1 MNGVKLSALLVSAAA
16 LAGSIAPQVCAEEV
30 TFELW
35 SRQDPSGPLRSGN
48 VEKAAER
55 LNAALKAEGADTQVK
70 VEVRQSPA
78 PGFDEDALQLLRVY
92 GIGEGPD
99 MFVQAH
105 EWICAFAQDGFVLDL
120 EKYIAANPAPFEG
133 IFPSLWEATK
143 CHGDRYAIPQD
154 AEARMFF
161 YNKGLL
167 REAGYDDAFIESLPD
182 RVLAGEVT
190 MDDLSAIAQQVV
202 EKTDAQYGILHRPS
216 VGPDYI
222 MVFQSYGNS
231 FQDEETGSLLL
242 EPDKLAAAFGWFE
255 RNVENGVTPA
265 NNTAM
270 EWDTIRAEFYANNN
284 AAFWMYGIWDLGSR
298 AFPTYGLP
306 QDETEFNKN
315 WGWIAAPPVEKG
327 GKPSSLTHPII
338 YAVSADTEHP
348 DLAVRLLGFRL
359 RCRSEHRSCG
369 HLDPHRH
376 QAGAAERSALPGG
389 LASGARD
396 GAARVHQVSAQ
407 QSGLRRSQPDHLSG
421 ITGGGVGP
429 ALGRGGGPVRGRR
442 GGSPARRRDREV
454 ARVRCAGEPQG
465 SPAAAR

>member
-1 MNGVKLSALLVSAAA
+1 MNVKLSALLVSAAA

-348 DLAVRLLGFRL
+348 DLAVRLLGFASDADLNTDHAVTSTHIGIKQEQLNDPRYQEAWPLARATELLEYTKFLPNNPGFGDLNRIIYQGLQGVESGRL
-359 RCRSEHRSCG
+359 SAEEAAQFVVDEAEAQ
-369 HLDPHRH
+369 LD
-376 QAGAAERSALPGG
+376 
-389 LASGARD
+389 D
-396 GAARVHQVSAQ
+396 VIVK
-407 QSGLRRSQPDHLSG
+407 
-421 ITGGGVGP
+421 
-429 ALGRGGGPVRGRR
+429 
-442 GGSPARRRDREV
+442 
-454 ARVRCAGEPQG
+454 
-465 SPAAAR
+465 

>member
-242 EPDKLAAAFGWFE
+242 EPDKLAEAFGWFE

-348 DLAVRLLGFRL
+348 DLAVRLLGFASDADLNTDHAVTSTHIGIKQEQLNDPRYQEAWPLARATELLEYTKFLPNNPGFGDLNRIIYQGLQGVESGRL
-359 RCRSEHRSCG
+359 SAEEAAQFVVDEAEAQ
-369 HLDPHRH
+369 LD
-376 QAGAAERSALPGG
+376 
-389 LASGARD
+389 D
-396 GAARVHQVSAQ
+396 VIVK
-407 QSGLRRSQPDHLSG
+407 
-421 ITGGGVGP
+421 
-429 ALGRGGGPVRGRR
+429 
-442 GGSPARRRDREV
+442 
-454 ARVRCAGEPQG
+454 
-465 SPAAAR
+465 

>member
-348 DLAVRLLGFRL
+348 DLAVRLLGFASDADLNTDHAVTSTHIGIKQEQLNDPRYQEAWPLARATELLEYTKFLPNNPGFGDLNRIIYQGLQGVESGRL
-359 RCRSEHRSCG
+359 SAEEAAQFVVDEAEAQ
-369 HLDPHRH
+369 LD
-376 QAGAAERSALPGG
+376 
-389 LASGARD
+389 D
-396 GAARVHQVSAQ
+396 VIVK
-407 QSGLRRSQPDHLSG
+407 
-421 ITGGGVGP
+421 
-429 ALGRGGGPVRGRR
+429 
-442 GGSPARRRDREV
+442 
-454 ARVRCAGEPQG
+454 
-465 SPAAAR
+465 